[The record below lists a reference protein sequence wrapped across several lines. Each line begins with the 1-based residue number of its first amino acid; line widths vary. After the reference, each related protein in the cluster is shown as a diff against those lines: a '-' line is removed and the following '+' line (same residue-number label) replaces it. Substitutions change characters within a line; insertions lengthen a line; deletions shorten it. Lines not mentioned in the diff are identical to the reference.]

1 MAPRNRQG
9 LYDPRSERDACG
21 FGMVAQ
27 LDDQPSRLLV
37 DTAIAALSRMTHRGG
52 VAADGLTGDGCGLL
66 LRRPDAFLKLL
77 ASEAGITTAARFA
90 AGLVFL
96 PHDADAAQ
104 ACRAQLQA
112 QVEAVGCKVA
122 GWREVPTDDSVCGQL
137 ARDTLPRIEQLYVE
151 ADDGQKDEAFSL
163 ALFLGF
169 AVVIAVMFFIKSL
182 FVGRGHRHSR
192 HAH

>member
-1 MAPRNRQG
+1 MAPRNREG
-9 LYDPRSERDACG
+9 LYDPQDERDACG

-66 LRRPDAFLKLL
+66 LRKPTVFLRQL
-77 ASEAGITTAARFA
+77 AEEAGIVLGPNFA
-90 AGLVFL
+90 AGVVFL

-104 ACRAQLQA
+104 RCRAELDAQLRA
-112 QVEAVGCKVA
+112 AGCHPR

-137 ARDTLPRIEQLYVE
+137 ARDTLP
-151 ADDGQKDEAFSL
+151 K
-163 ALFLGF
+163 
-169 AVVIAVMFFIKSL
+169 
-182 FVGRGHRHSR
+182 
-192 HAH
+192 